1 MSSGLIMAKAQ
12 NGADVPLSS
21 ATSSST
27 ASSSLFSFELSV
39 SSFTKVASSSSSASI
54 FVPRICLRLFSYP
67 RLVFDCVDEGV
78 LRLLRSRV
86 DADLLALAADQ
97 DVFRH
102 NVDDAI
108 AHSLVEV
115 RRLLPLWSYV
125 AELS

>member
-1 MSSGLIMAKAQ
+1 MAKAQ

-39 SSFTKVASSSSSASI
+39 SSFTKVASSSSSSASI